1 MFCLIRRGL
10 STAGL
15 SAEALLVTSSGALL
29 DSADAFVS
37 EGFLVKVKGLLL
49 RAPFRSSSRG
59 EPGMVFF
66 ALPGVDFLIT
76 GAAGVFSEGGASRV
90 RSESRLWGV
99 LVVLSTSSLSLMAE
113 KINRIKR
120 RI

>member
-10 STAGL
+10 STAGS
-15 SAEALLVTSSGALL
+15 SAEALL
-29 DSADAFVS
+29 DSAAALDS

-66 ALPGVDFLIT
+66 ALPGVDLLIT

-90 RSESRLWGV
+90 RSEGRLWGV
-99 LVVLSTSSLSLMAE
+99 LVLLSTSSLSLMA
-113 KINRIKR
+113 
-120 RI
+120 

>member
-10 STAGL
+10 FTAGS

-29 DSADAFVS
+29 DSAAALVS
-37 EGFLVKVKGLLL
+37 EGLLVKVKGLLL
-49 RAPFRSSSRG
+49 RAPFRSSNRG

-76 GAAGVFSEGGASRV
+76 GAAGVFSEDGASRV
-90 RSESRLWGV
+90 GSEGRLWGMLV
-99 LVVLSTSSLSLMAE
+99 LLSTSSLSLMA
-113 KINRIKR
+113 
-120 RI
+120 